1 MGTLLQRGY
10 VRARGKKWYG
20 IFRKTVVVPTTN
32 NEKTLRVQVIL
43 GLKSQ
48 MTKSEA
54 RIALEREITKQTGSI
69 PNGRVMNDD
78 SVTLGWFVRNRF
90 LPLKEADWKEET
102 AKVKKHLIE
111 KHLLDY
117 FEDDPL
123 KCFDKFAL
131 QLHLNGLAKK
141 TCRDT
146 VLQMRAYLRDIFA
159 EAVDQDFLVKDPARK
174 VVVPAQLRDSDKT
187 TLTWEQLRTAL
198 ARLPFRDRVFMELD
212 MSNAL
217 RPGELF
223 ALRWMCF
230 DHDAGTIELK
240 ETVYKGKIRP
250 WGKTQA
256 SLCVVPLPKQLIPDL
271 WLWKQECPDS
281 SPKAFMFPN
290 RKGGF
295 LDSANYRKRV
305 LKKLATDLELPKL
318 TFQVIRRTIATL
330 GQKKGT
336 VKSIQGVLRHTRT
349 ATTTDI
355 YMQQL
360 PEVVAETIDAI
371 SAELRRKPDELKQP
385 KGELQAK

>member
-20 IFRKTVVVPTTN
+20 IFRRTVVDPTTD

-43 GLKSQ
+43 GFKSQ
-48 MTKSEA
+48 MTRSEA
-54 RIALEREITKQTGSI
+54 RIALEREVTKQTGSI
-69 PNGRVMNDD
+69 ANGRVMNDD
-78 SVTLGWFVRNRF
+78 SVTFGWFVRNRF

-111 KHLLDY
+111 KHLLNY
-117 FEDDPL
+117 FENGPL
-123 KCFDKFAL
+123 KGFDKFAL

-159 EAVDQDFLVKDPARK
+159 EAVDQNFLVKDPSRQVA
-174 VVVPAQLRDSDKT
+174 VPAQLRESDRT
-187 TLTWEQLRTAL
+187 TLSWGQLRTAL
-198 ARLPFRDRVFMELD
+198 RRLPFRDRVLMELD

-223 ALRWMCF
+223 ALRWKCF
-230 DHDAGTIELK
+230 DPKAKTMALK

-256 SLCVVPLPKQLIPDL
+256 SLCVVPLPKKLIPDL
-271 WLWKQECPDS
+271 RRWKKGCPDP
-281 SPKAFMFPN
+281 SPDAFMFPS
-290 RKGGF
+290 REGGF
-295 LDSANYRKRV
+295 LDPGNYLKRV
-305 LKKLATDLELPKL
+305 LKKLARELKLPKL
-318 TFQVIRRTIATL
+318 TFQVIRRTVATR
-330 GQKKGT
+330 GQEKGT
-336 VKSIQGVLRHTRT
+336 VKSIQGVLRHTKA

-355 YMQQL
+355 YMQQV
-360 PEVVAETIDAI
+360 PEMVAQTINAI
-371 SAELRRKPDELKQP
+371 NAELRRTVD
-385 KGELQAK
+385 